1 MFTSHYTPKFLTKNE
16 IPMMRNYAKANEE
29 RGALHPDILEVIHQ
43 KKWLRTTIPESISG
57 GFEWSVPEIIALFEE
72 LAYVDGNI
80 GWTVNLGAG
89 ANLFAGFFPEAV
101 ANEIFSDPLVCCAGS
116 GASTGTALYDEENEN
131 YALKGYWRYASGS
144 DHATH
149 FTGHAA
155 LMDTDGNEIKNRYGE
170 LDTVTFLVPKSD
182 VISHPSWRTL
192 GLTATSSHDF
202 EIKGATL
209 PAAHTFDISKGS
221 DFQTG
226 ALYHYPFPLFSTT
239 ALSVMVSGITL
250 HFIEL
255 FESEILTKIPL
266 YGEET
271 LEHHANVRQ
280 DFERL
285 VPQFFKLRSD
295 FYAAL
300 EASWGAVSKEKM
312 ILPQLENLLTDSALA
327 MSDFC
332 YDLATTLFRY
342 CGMSILFEGSEFNQ
356 VYRDLMTATQHF
368 VISPINRN

>member
-1 MFTSHYTPKFLTKNE
+1 
-16 IPMMRNYAKANEE
+16 
-29 RGALHPDILEVIHQ
+29 
-43 KKWLRTTIPESISG
+43 
-57 GFEWSVPEIIALFEE
+57 
-72 LAYVDGNI
+72 
-80 GWTVNLGAG
+80 
-89 ANLFAGFFPEAV
+89 
-101 ANEIFSDPLVCCAGS
+101 
-116 GASTGTALYDEENEN
+116 
-131 YALKGYWRYASGS
+131 
-144 DHATH
+144 HATYLREYNSYITIH
-149 FTGHAA
+149 C
-155 LMDTDGNEIKNRYGE
+155 IKIYEN
-170 LDTVTFLVPKSD
+170 
-182 VISHPSWRTL
+182 
-192 GLTATSSHDF
+192 
-202 EIKGATL
+202 
-209 PAAHTFDISKGS
+209 
-221 DFQTG
+221 
-226 ALYHYPFPLFSTT
+226 
-239 ALSVMVSGITL
+239 
-250 HFIEL
+250 
-255 FESEILTKIPL
+255 EILTKIPL

-280 DFERL
+280 NFERL